1 LGQEQQELALMKHKA
16 QMVIIPYFQ
25 LSPQL
30 AAAVVVSVVQLVVL
44 AVRVAVLVQRKAMAV
59 VLVVLEQQIKDMLA
73 GIQRLQQMPQE
84 ILMAVVVE
92 VLVLLELIQ

>member
-1 LGQEQQELALMKHKA
+1 MKHKA